1 MTITFPDNGDVTAE
15 ILKLWA
21 EAVGQEQLSTLGLLH
36 IAQDGTAMPWLCCR
50 VGKLPEEISVNDGTA
65 PTPYIS
71 PILSG
76 MEWASGGYRLQEI
89 GFPPTEAKQLQDALE
104 KASNIL
110 QANSPYLTMPS
121 PFSQAIQILKI
132 HFYWL
137 TEIAALCD
145 KAEKFWKSFPSSDSS
160 VFRTVQRWKNLKQDI
175 DMAEKYAAEQSDLD
189 MQELLQSDLDMLRTA
204 ANNLPIPTPSEEK
217 RDLFAKSLKK
227 LDEFNE
233 YGQIS
238 VTLSHGKTLKERLE
252 GTQTLRRVFM
262 AFDTFETS
270 LNRVPNEIYSQEEMT
285 IPRKEEAQLIW
296 EELQKNFRRL

>member
-21 EAVGQEQLSTLGLLH
+21 KAVGQEQLSALGLLH
-36 IAQDGTAMPWLCCR
+36 IAKDGTAIPWLCCR
-50 VGKLPEEISVNDGTA
+50 AGKLTEEIFINDGTA
-65 PTPYIS
+65 LKPYIS
-71 PILSG
+71 PVLSG
-76 MEWASGGYRLQEI
+76 MERASGGYRLREVAV
-89 GFPPTEAKQLQDALE
+89 PEEEARQLKDALE
-104 KASNIL
+104 KASDIR
-110 QANSPYLTMPS
+110 QANSPHMVMPS

-137 TEIAALCD
+137 TEIVALCD
-145 KAEKFWKSFPSSDSS
+145 EAEKFRKSFPVSGSS
-160 VFRTVQRWKNLKQDI
+160 VFQTVRRWKKLKQDI

-217 RDLFAKSLKK
+217 RDSFAKSLKK

-238 VTLSHGKTLKERLE
+238 ATLSHGKTLGERLE
-252 GTQTLRRVFM
+252 GTQTLKRVFM

-285 IPRKEEAQLIW
+285 IPRKEEAQSIW